1 MKKLFLLFLFTS
13 ILSCSDSDS
22 VDEPLIVNPIDEI
35 SGEYILDRF
44 VANSNTQSMCPSYL
58 SISEEL
64 YRLEL
69 NYKDL
74 SSPIPTDC
82 NPPNIKTYENIYL
95 EGNEIRKSSDD
106 YVITKFVVVDN
117 ELILFLPNADNYLES
132 SQRFYFIKQ

>member
-1 MKKLFLLFLFTS
+1 MKKLLF
-13 ILSCSDSDS
+13 ILSLTILTACGGSDS

-74 SSPIPTDC
+74 VVQYQLTATLQILKPMKISILREM
-82 NPPNIKTYENIYL
+82 KLENL
-95 EGNEIRKSSDD
+95 QM
-106 YVITKFVVVDN
+106 TM
-117 ELILFLPNADNYLES
+117 L
-132 SQRFYFIKQ
+132 